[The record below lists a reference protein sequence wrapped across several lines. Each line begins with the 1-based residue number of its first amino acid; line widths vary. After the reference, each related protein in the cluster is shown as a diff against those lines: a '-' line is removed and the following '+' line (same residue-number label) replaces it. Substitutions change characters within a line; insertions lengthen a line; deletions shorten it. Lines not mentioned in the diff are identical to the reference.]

1 MRLREFNIVWRS
13 GFTLAN
19 ARNTPKPRR
28 KSAGKIAI
36 QKALV
41 LTTESIQEFEALYS
55 AHYNHHQPQGE
66 IESGLVN
73 DIATALWRV
82 RRMQHAETETL
93 NAAGNAPG
101 ALGQAMA
108 SPVAEAISRE
118 EDRCSNQMLRA
129 SAVLRKII
137 TSRKQ
142 IIK

>member
-1 MRLREFNIVWRS
+1 MRQREYDIVWRS

-66 IESGLVN
+66 IDPVWSTTSPPHTGAYAGCSTPKPKPSTPP
-73 DIATALWRV
+73 ATRPE
-82 RRMQHAETETL
+82 R
-93 NAAGNAPG
+93 
-101 ALGQAMA
+101 
-108 SPVAEAISRE
+108 
-118 EDRCSNQMLRA
+118 
-129 SAVLRKII
+129 
-137 TSRKQ
+137 
-142 IIK
+142 